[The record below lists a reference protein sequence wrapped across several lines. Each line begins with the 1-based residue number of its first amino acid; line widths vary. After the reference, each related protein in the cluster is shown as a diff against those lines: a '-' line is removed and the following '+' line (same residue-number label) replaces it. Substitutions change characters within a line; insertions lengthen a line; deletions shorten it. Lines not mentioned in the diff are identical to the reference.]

1 VTPTLAFRTQ
11 GVETHLRYQ
20 PLPRLSL
27 QGGYVYLAAITVRSS
42 AIPTLNP
49 TLPGISIGALTALPG
64 ARPFHRPPHTG
75 FLAAEYTGRSLTAGI
90 KSTLSSRSDDSTYLY
105 QNPTLLLPN
114 RDLSPGWLSLDAN
127 VTYALTHRITAF
139 TQLTNITDNR
149 HIAPIGFTSTPF
161 LIRSG
166 LRIRIGGE

>member
-1 VTPTLAFRTQ
+1 
-11 GVETHLRYQ
+11 
-20 PLPRLSL
+20 
-27 QGGYVYLAAITVRSS
+27 
-42 AIPTLNP
+42 
-49 TLPGISIGALTALPG
+49 
-64 ARPFHRPPHTG
+64 
-75 FLAAEYTGRSLTAGI
+75 
-90 KSTLSSRSDDSTYLY
+90 
-105 QNPTLLLPN
+105 LLPN